1 MASSYVN
8 SFPPL
13 DMQPPDYLVTYVI
26 NEANADVHAFV
37 PETLELAL
45 VKDIADNFR

>member
-1 MASSYVN
+1 MASGYVYP
-8 SFPPL
+8 FPQF

-45 VKDIADNFR
+45 VTDIADNFR